1 VSFTVVYDACVL
13 FPNALRDFLVRL
25 GMSGLFRAKWSG
37 QILDEVFRNIREKY
51 PDIKPE
57 RLERT
62 RRLMTEAVRGC
73 IVERYEDLVDTIELP
88 DLDDRHVVAAA
99 IRSGAQV
106 IVTFNLKDFPA
117 KLLERYDLEV
127 QHPDD
132 FVLNVIDLDA
142 PRVARLLVE
151 QARALQNPPMTPTEL
166 VDRLVTRG
174 LAQSMAA
181 LRSQIVDESDS

>member
-1 VSFTVVYDACVL
+1 
-13 FPNALRDFLVRL
+13 
-25 GMSGLFRAKWSG
+25 MSGLFRAKWST
-37 QILDEVFRNIREKY
+37 QILDEVFRNVQEKY

-73 IVERYEDLVDTIELP
+73 LVERYEDLVDTIELP

-99 IRSGAQV
+99 VRSGAQV
-106 IVTFNLKDFPA
+106 IITFNLTDFPA
-117 KLLERYDLEV
+117 KILERYDLEV

-142 PRVARLLVE
+142 PRSC
-151 QARALQNPPMTPTEL
+151 ARARRAGARATESA
-166 VDRLVTRG
+166 DDAHG
-174 LAQSMAA
+174 AG
-181 LRSQIVDESDS
+181 